1 MPDPTTNFAWNPP
14 NVAGDSGAWGTIL
27 NTLIDDVDSDL
38 NDVKTTADAALPKAG
53 GTMTGV
59 LNLQTSTGALV
70 AKGTVSGAVTLNL
83 ATANAFTATV
93 GANTTFSFVGAPATS
108 GVVLGAVLRLTNGGA
123 FTVTWTNVK
132 WAGGAAPA
140 LTGAGTDLLV
150 FVSFDNGAT
159 WLGAVSVLAAA

>member
-1 MPDPTTNFAWNPP
+1 MPDPTSAFGWNPP
-14 NVAGDSGAWGTIL
+14 NVAGDSGSWGTIL

-53 GTMTGV
+53 GTMTGPIDIA
-59 LNLQTSTGALV
+59 TSTAALV

-93 GANTTFSFVGAPATS
+93 GANTTFSFVGAPATA
-108 GVVLGAVLRLTNGGA
+108 GVILGAILRLTNGGA
-123 FTVTWTNVK
+123 FTTTWTNVK
-132 WAGGAAPA
+132 WSNGAPPPLSAS
-140 LTGAGTDLLV
+140 GTDLIV

-159 WLGAVSVLAAA
+159 WIGAASVIKAL